1 MSEVNI
7 LQRIVTGI
15 NNQGRDEFIYN
26 SHPISS
32 HYPPALL
39 LKCQMKHFKEQHC
52 STLHLKQ
59 LSIPVRDIS
68 LELINACAH
77 CSALPPMQN
86 QRHKFC
92 KAIQRSSYTKLWNP
106 VCFLHLTRES
116 FELCQ
121 NFLSGLWQRKLR
133 WRSSWI
139 RQSWLHPKSQQLW
152 LAGAVCC
159 ELQRE

>member
-1 MSEVNI
+1 MYSQWFPERWSEMGLMWSMMLVRSWPFRVSGRETKGVPNCLARLESKKNVALPWSWLMPGVNI
-7 LQRIVTGI
+7 LQWIVTGI

-26 SHPISS
+26 NHPISS

-59 LSIPVRDIS
+59 LFIPVRDIS

-77 CSALPPMQN
+77 CSALPLMQN

-92 KAIQRSSYTKLWNP
+92 KAIQRSSYTKL
-106 VCFLHLTRES
+106 
-116 FELCQ
+116 
-121 NFLSGLWQRKLR
+121 
-133 WRSSWI
+133 
-139 RQSWLHPKSQQLW
+139 
-152 LAGAVCC
+152 
-159 ELQRE
+159 

>member
-1 MSEVNI
+1 MPGVNI
-7 LQRIVTGI
+7 LQWVVTGI

-59 LSIPVRDIS
+59 LFIPVRDIS

-77 CSALPPMQN
+77 CSALPLMQN
-86 QRHKFC
+86 QRQKFC
-92 KAIQRSSYTKLWNP
+92 KVIKPSLFSP
-106 VCFLHLTRES
+106 PH
-116 FELCQ
+116 
-121 NFLSGLWQRKLR
+121 QRKFRVMSEL
-133 WRSSWI
+133 
-139 RQSWLHPKSQQLW
+139 SQW
-152 LAGAVCC
+152 ALAEKAEV
-159 ELQRE
+159 EK